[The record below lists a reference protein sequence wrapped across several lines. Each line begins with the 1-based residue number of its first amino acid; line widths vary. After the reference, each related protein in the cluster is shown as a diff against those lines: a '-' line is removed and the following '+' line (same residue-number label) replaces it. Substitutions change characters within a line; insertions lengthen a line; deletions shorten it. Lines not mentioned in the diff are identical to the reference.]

1 VRRDFGK
8 EGMEKK
14 PDKQSSKGEYIVLA
28 VLLVAALLAFPAFRD
43 VQLLQ
48 DFVIAV
54 CAGIG
59 LT

>member
-1 VRRDFGK
+1 
-8 EGMEKK
+8 MEKK

-48 DFVIAV
+48 DFVVAI
-54 CAGIG
+54 CAGMG